1 VGWLSVCQAGVRSV
15 WFARCKSI
23 EYIADTEE
31 IHLYSI
37 SRHLGTRSFFGT
49 KASTSQSTV
58 QEFAFVRYASG
69 FFSSTTLR
77 ARKQSMSINHQ
88 RRVDGNAR
96 DGLIDV

>member
-31 IHLYSI
+31 IHLYNT

-69 FFSSTTLR
+69 SFSSTTLR

-88 RRVDGNAR
+88 RPVDGNAR